1 MAITDFNF
9 PGVELHQEFISQPV
23 IGEGALNVCVVGQ
36 QYQLHRAN
44 VESEAALV
52 PNSGSYVPGSNLT
65 VNPIPGRTVVDITG
79 GTPTYADI
87 DGSTAT
93 QRLVVKEGL
102 YMYNNVT
109 TGFTADT
116 GAKQITFNAPVRS
129 GNGVTVDFTKFGTR
143 GAQVGDVVEITN
155 GTTTVATTIDA
166 ISEVDDEDNSQ
177 TVTLASVG
185 SLATITGIKFM
196 IGEETASFAA
206 GSDATAPLYIS
217 GGTATIKGT
226 LTTNTTKLGNNAIT
240 GTLWTDTD
248 HKAKFYIE
256 YREKINTGLN
266 KVKVLTEYDELETK
280 LGGVGIENPLA
291 LAAYFA
297 MRGGSGTQ
305 VYVTTVSAETNAE
318 YIRALGAL
326 ESWEEIYSIVPVTS
340 DASIIMDCASILK
353 EQSNDPESKI
363 RRALWYGLQYTGDD
377 NDERVQNMIDRIVT
391 AGNFR
396 AVAVAATGVAKI
408 DEVEIPNYIL
418 AAAPAGMRSYE
429 PCHRPISNLGYDFFY
444 VDEIFGFNRAQLKK
458 AASNGIW
465 LIGSNRDGVPINMRQ
480 LTTAASNDLNK
491 DEESCV
497 ANLDEI
503 CLALCHAGEELTG
516 CSNINPTLLAL
527 LSDRIHAIM
536 DYRLTNRTSS
546 AAIGPQITAWTLD
559 ALYQDPIA
567 RDHVYAT
574 ITVDLPKPFNR
585 FVITVMVM

>member
-36 QYQLHRAN
+36 QYQLHRAS
-44 VESEAALV
+44 VASEAALV
-52 PNSGSYVPGSNLT
+52 SNSGSYVPGSDLT
-65 VNPIPGRTVVDITG
+65 VNPIPGRTVVSVEG
-79 GTPTYADI
+79 GTTTYADI
-87 DGSTAT
+87 DTTAST
-93 QRLVVKEGL
+93 QRLVVTGGL
-102 YMYNNVT
+102 YVYNNVT
-109 TGFTADT
+109 TGFTANTTNKTIKFD
-116 GAKQITFNAPVRS
+116 APVRS
-129 GNGVTVDFTKFGTR
+129 GNGVTVDFSKFGTR
-143 GAQVGDVVEITN
+143 GAQVGDVVEVTN
-155 GTTTVATTIDA
+155 GTTSVATTITN
-166 ISEVDDEDNSQ
+166 ISEVDDTDNSQ
-177 TVTLASVG
+177 TVTLADVG
-185 SLATITGIKFM
+185 SLASITGVKFM
-196 IGEETASFAA
+196 IGEEKTTFAS
-206 GSDATAPLYIS
+206 GSGITIS
-217 GGTATIKGT
+217 GGTATISGT
-226 LTTNTTKLGNNAIT
+226 LTTNTTTLGNNAIT
-240 GTLWTDTD
+240 GTLWTNTD

-256 YREKINTGLN
+256 YREIINTGVG
-266 KVKVLTEYDELETK
+266 KVKILTEQAELETK

-297 MRGGSGTQ
+297 MRGGSGVQ
-305 VYVTTVSAETNAE
+305 VYVTTVNAQTGAE

-326 ESWEEIYSIVPVTS
+326 ESWDDIYSVVPVT
-340 DASIIMDCASILK
+340 DNAAIIMDCASILN
-353 EQSNDPESKI
+353 EQSNDPESKV
-363 RRALWYGLQYTGDD
+363 RRALWYGISYTGTD
-377 NDERVQNMIDRIVT
+377 NDARIQNMIDRIVT

-408 DEVEIPNYIL
+408 DNVEIPNYIL
-418 AAAPAGMRSYE
+418 AAAPAGMRSFE

-444 VDEIFGFNRAQLKK
+444 VDEVYGFSRAQLKR

-503 CLALCHAGEELTG
+503 CLALCHAGEDLTG

-527 LSDRIHAIM
+527 LSDRLHGIM
-536 DYRLTNRTSS
+536 DYRLTNRTGN
-546 AAIGPQITAWTLD
+546 AAIGPQISSWTLD

-585 FVITVMVM
+585 FVITVRVM

>member
-9 PGVELHQEFISQPV
+9 PGVELHQEFLSQPV

-44 VESEAALV
+44 VASEAALV
-52 PNSGSYVPGSNLT
+52 SNSGSYVPGSDMT
-65 VNPIPGRTVVDITG
+65 VNPIPGRTVVAITG

-102 YMYNNVT
+102 YAYNNVT
-109 TGFTADT
+109 TDFTADV
-116 GAKQITFNAPVRS
+116 ANKKIKFDAPVRS
-129 GNGVTVDFTKFGTR
+129 GNGVTVDFSKFGTR
-143 GAQVGDVVEITN
+143 GAQVGDIVEITN
-155 GTTTVATTIDA
+155 GTTKVATTITA
-166 ISEVDDEDNSQ
+166 ISEVDDTDNSQ

-185 SLATITGIKFM
+185 SLASITGIKFM
-196 IGEETASFAA
+196 IGE
-206 GSDATAPLYIS
+206 ATATFTSGNGISIS
-217 GGTATIKGT
+217 GGTATISGT
-226 LTTNTTKLGNNAIT
+226 LTTNTTTLGNNAIT
-240 GTLWTDTD
+240 GTLWTNTD

-256 YREKINTGLN
+256 YREIINTNVN
-266 KVKVLTEYDELETK
+266 KVLVLTEQAELETK

-297 MRGGSGTQ
+297 MRGGSGVQ
-305 VYVTTVSAETNAE
+305 VYVTTVNAESNAE

-326 ESWEEIYSIVPVTS
+326 ESWEDIYSIVPVTG
-340 DASIIMDCASILK
+340 DASIIMDCASVLN
-353 EQSNDPESKI
+353 EQSVDPESKI
-363 RRALWYGLQYTGDD
+363 RRALWYGIQYTGDD
-377 NDERVQNMIDRIVT
+377 NDERVKNMIDRIVT
-391 AGNFR
+391 PGNFR

-408 DEVEIPNYIL
+408 DNVEIPNYIL
-418 AAAPAGMRSYE
+418 AAAPAGMRSFE
-429 PCHRPISNLGYDFFY
+429 PCHRPISNLSYDFFY
-444 VDEIFGFNRAQLKK
+444 VDEVYGFNRAQLKR

-465 LIGSNRDGVPINMRQ
+465 LIGSNRNGAPTNLRQ

-527 LSDRIHAIM
+527 LSDRIHGIM
-536 DYRLTNRTSS
+536 DYRLTNRTGNAS
-546 AAIGPQITAWTLD
+546 IGPQITSWTLD
-559 ALYQDPIA
+559 SLYQDPIA

-574 ITVDLPKPFNR
+574 ITIDLPKPFNR
-585 FVITVMVM
+585 FVITVRVM